1 MYSKHQR
8 FEGIKRN
15 YTPETV
21 EKLRGSL
28 KIEYTL
34 AKRGTMKLW
43 NYLTRGGN
51 SYINAM
57 GALTGKRTLP
67 CSQPTN
73 FDGGSFDLTA
83 RERHSLS
90 LPNMVNVTMWRAIC
104 LGVCPNKFDML
115 HFENWNAFTTL
126 VRYLINKSSK
136 IFLDSSFHGHVNL
149 RNSNDVEIHRN
160 EQMNFGPWRKE
171 AMETDVRCDST
182 TFHSISLQQLRM
194 YVKAKP
200 QWHNFRSGKQLT
212 VQRSSWDIYE

>member
-15 YTPETV
+15 YNPETV

-34 AKRGTMKLW
+34 AKRGTLKLW

-73 FDGGSFDLTA
+73 FDGGSLDLTA
-83 RERHSLS
+83 RESHSLS
-90 LPNMVNVTMWRAIC
+90 LPNMVNVKMWRAIC
-104 LGVCPNKFDML
+104 LGVCPNDFDML
-115 HFENWNAFTTL
+115 HFAGLNALQLFSPSLSTEAL
-126 VRYLINKSSK
+126 N
-136 IFLDSSFHGHVNL
+136 FFFDSSFHGHVNPK
-149 RNSNDVEIHRN
+149 NSNDVEIHRN
-160 EQMNFGPWRKE
+160 EQW
-171 AMETDVRCDST
+171 TLDLDVRSDGDRRCDST
-182 TFHSISLQQLRM
+182 TFHSISPQKLRM

-200 QWHNFRSGKQLT
+200 Q
-212 VQRSSWDIYE
+212 